1 MIKVPDAAGK
11 GSMLTNGNT
20 VCNIILRI
28 WLIIDVYNSKKE
40 GYNYFPKFSNETCVM
55 PLTSFNT
62 NDKPWIYLTLT
73 LHGLLHHT
81 WEFIQGNYHFGLQ
94 EYSEHSIEGDMR
106 FITFNKEFLTRKLT

>member
-11 GSMLTNGNT
+11 GSMSTNGNT

-55 PLTSFNT
+55 TLTSFNT

-81 WEFIQGNYHFGLQ
+81 RELI
-94 EYSEHSIEGDMR
+94 
-106 FITFNKEFLTRKLT
+106 